1 MKEEQVPRQSF
12 EVLFFVRK
20 NSNKRN
26 KYNKVVQRGR
36 EQVRHRPLV
45 PHRRNY
51 TSQGALRGAGES
63 VEKRL
68 RLRIQTWQ
76 RHHGLLQPLETDERG
91 DNVHAAAAGA
101 GPGCAE
107 VKERGGEDREEGG
120 LRPVEETKQSR
131 GGEVAPPTTT
141 LNLSLDPVSVAQV
154 KKSPDPPR
162 NRLRGSRSCGGE
174 GGKEEKRERG
184 GVRLC
189 ASPER
194 GGGGGEGGGGA
205 PLELQPCCD
214 VLGSSHDRFGNIHV
228 CVFHQ
233 VWLLPVLEAVKVSP
247 LIEKVSDHKDFKKL
261 LRTRTNVL
269 VIYTKTAT
277 SGDSHLKLLSDV
289 AQTVKGQGTIAWVNC
304 GDSEG
309 RKLCKKVKV
318 DPSSKHGGTELLHYK
333 DGTFH
338 TEYNRP
344 ATFKSMVAFLKD
356 PSGPPLWEE
365 NPEAKDVVHIETE
378 KDFRKL
384 LKKEE
389 RPVLMMFYAPFIMGA
404 AFARECNPSFSKRPR
419 RPRGNMKGKFLHHYE
434 NYGATAKDI
443 ADWMKNPQ
451 PPQPK
456 TPEVPWSE
464 TDSAVFHLTDDT
476 FDSFLGG
483 ASRRPDHVL
492 RPLSRLLSFGP
503 ALLRVKELSE
513 GDVAWCGH
521 CKKMKPEYDE
531 AAEVLNKGAD
541 SPGVLA
547 AVDATVHK
555 AVGDRF
561 KISGFPTVKY
571 FQNGEEKYTLP
582 HLRSKDKIIEFMHNP
597 QAPPPPEQSWEDKPS
612 SVSHLG
618 SDDFREALKKKKH
631 ALVMFYAPWC
641 PHCKNAVP
649 HFTTAAELF
658 KEDRKIVYAAV
669 DCTKGQNHELCKQEG
684 VEGYPTFN
692 HYNYGKFVEKYN
704 GDRGEAG
711 FTGFMRSLRGRDQ
724 EKVVKRKEEL

>member
-1 MKEEQVPRQSF
+1 MASWTR
-12 EVLFFVRK
+12 
-20 NSNKRN
+20 
-26 KYNKVVQRGR
+26 Y
-36 EQVRHRPLV
+36 
-45 PHRRNY
+45 RR
-51 TSQGALRGAGES
+51 RM
-63 VEKRL
+63 
-68 RLRIQTWQ
+68 
-76 RHHGLLQPLETDERG
+76 
-91 DNVHAAAAGA
+91 
-101 GPGCAE
+101 
-107 VKERGGEDREEGG
+107 REEKMFA
-120 LRPVEETKQSR
+120 LLLLLVC
-131 GGEVAPPTTT
+131 
-141 LNLSLDPVSVAQV
+141 LLSL
-154 KKSPDPPR
+154 
-162 NRLRGSRSCGGE
+162 
-174 GGKEEKRERG
+174 
-184 GVRLC
+184 
-189 ASPER
+189 
-194 GGGGGEGGGGA
+194 
-205 PLELQPCCD
+205 
-214 VLGSSHDRFGNIHV
+214 
-228 CVFHQ
+228 
-233 VWLLPVLEAVKVSP
+233 LEAVKVSP

-269 VIYTKTAT
+269 VLYTKTAT
-277 SGDSHLKLLSDV
+277 SGESHLKLLSSV

-318 DPSSKHGGTELLHYK
+318 DPSSKHGGAELLHYK

-365 NPEAKDVVHIETE
+365 NPEAKDVIHVETE

-389 RPVLMMFYAPFIMGA
+389 RPILMMFYAPWCGVCKRMQPVFQQA
-404 AFARECNPSFSKRPR
+404 ATETKGKYILAGMNVHPADFDGLKQEFNVKGYPTFCYFE
-419 RPRGNMKGKFLHHYE
+419 KGKFLHHYE

-443 ADWMKNPQ
+443 ADWLKNPQ

-456 TPEVPWSE
+456 TPEVPWPE
-464 TDSAVFHLTDDT
+464 TDSAVFHLTDES
-476 FDSFLGG
+476 FDGFLEK
-483 ASRRPDHVL
+483 H
-492 RPLSRLLSFGP
+492 P
-503 ALLRVKELSE
+503 AALIMFY
-513 GDVAWCGH
+513 APWCGH

-531 AAEVLNKGAD
+531 AAEILNKAAD

-571 FQNGEEKYTLP
+571 FENGEEKFTLP
-582 HLRSKDKIIEFMHNP
+582 QLRTKDKIIEFLHNP
-597 QAPPPPEQSWEDKPS
+597 QAPPPPEQSWEEKPS

-618 SDDFREALKKKKH
+618 SEDFREALKKKKH

-641 PHCKNAVP
+641 PHCKSAVP

-658 KEDRKIVYAAV
+658 KEDRKIAYAAV

-692 HYNYGKFVEKYN
+692 YYNYGKFVEKYN
-704 GDRGEAG
+704 GDRGEVG